1 MDFLMNLGEG
11 SQFAIQ
17 LAIVL
22 ICLFYGAKKGGIALG
37 MLGGVGL
44 IVLVFG
50 FGIEPGKPAIDVMLT
65 ILAVVVTS
73 ATLQASGG
81 LDVMLQIAEKM
92 LRRNPKYVSILA
104 PFVTCFL
111 TILCGT
117 GHVVY
122 TMLPIIYDIAIKN
135 DIRPERPMA
144 ASSIASQM
152 GIIASPV
159 SVAVVTLTTFLVNA
173 KTPLAGFDGYLDL
186 LKITVPST
194 LCGVLAIG
202 IFSWF
207 RGKDLDKDEEFQKF
221 ISVPENREY
230 VYGDTATLLDKKL
243 PKSNWLAMWIFLGA
257 IAVVALLGADSD
269 LRPSFGGKPLSMV
282 LVIQMFMLLTGALI
296 IILTKTNP
304 ASISKN
310 EVFRSGMIAI
320 VAVYGIA
327 WMAETMFGAHMSEI
341 QGVLGEMVKE
351 YPWAYAIVLLLVS
364 KFVNSQAAAL
374 AAIVP
379 VALAIGVDPAYIVA
393 SAPACYG
400 YYILPTYPS
409 DLAAIQFDRSGTTHI
424 GRFVINHSF
433 ILPGLIGVS
442 VSCVFGWIFA
452 AMYGFL

>member
-1 MDFLMNLGEG
+1 MKKIKNPLIRRIPKELIGDWKKYLVVFLFLVLTIGFVSGMYVANESMITSANEGVTKYKQEDGHFELKKQADATLLSAIETGEKADVK
-11 SQFAIQ
+11 QYY
-17 LAIVL
+17 LDE
-22 ICLFYGAKKGGIALG
+22 AKK
-37 MLGGVGL
+37 
-44 IVLVFG
+44 
-50 FGIEPGKPAIDVMLT
+50 K
-65 ILAVVVTS
+65 
-73 ATLQASGG
+73 
-81 LDVMLQIAEKM
+81 
-92 LRRNPKYVSILA
+92 
-104 PFVTCFL
+104 
-111 TILCGT
+111 
-117 GHVVY
+117 
-122 TMLPIIYDIAIKN
+122 
-135 DIRPERPMA
+135 
-144 ASSIASQM
+144 
-152 GIIASPV
+152 
-159 SVAVVTLTTFLVNA
+159 
-173 KTPLAGFDGYLDL
+173 
-186 LKITVPST
+186 
-194 LCGVLAIG
+194 
-202 IFSWF
+202 
-207 RGKDLDKDEEFQKF
+207 
-221 ISVPENREY
+221 
-230 VYGDTATLLDKKL
+230 LDKKL

-327 WMAETMFGAHMSEI
+327 WMAETMFGAHMTEI
-341 QGVLGEMVKE
+341 EGVLGNMVKE

>member
-1 MDFLMNLGEG
+1 MDL
-11 SQFAIQ
+11 
-17 LAIVL
+17 
-22 ICLFYGAKKGGIALG
+22 
-37 MLGGVGL
+37 
-44 IVLVFG
+44 
-50 FGIEPGKPAIDVMLT
+50 
-65 ILAVVVTS
+65 
-73 ATLQASGG
+73 
-81 LDVMLQIAEKM
+81 
-92 LRRNPKYVSILA
+92 
-104 PFVTCFL
+104 
-111 TILCGT
+111 
-117 GHVVY
+117 
-122 TMLPIIYDIAIKN
+122 
-135 DIRPERPMA
+135 
-144 ASSIASQM
+144 
-152 GIIASPV
+152 
-159 SVAVVTLTTFLVNA
+159 
-173 KTPLAGFDGYLDL
+173 
-186 LKITVPST
+186 
-194 LCGVLAIG
+194 
-202 IFSWF
+202 
-207 RGKDLDKDEEFQKF
+207 
-221 ISVPENREY
+221 
-230 VYGDTATLLDKKL
+230 
-243 PKSNWLAMWIFLGA
+243 LGA

-433 ILPGLIGVS
+433 ILPGLIGVG
-442 VSCVFGWIFA
+442 VAVRLRLDLRRDVRVLINALCVPPVTTRARHFRITNTELQAGSYVKQTLSSAPGTFPDGERQYRILPA
-452 AMYGFL
+452 HLRLR